1 HSSMTR
7 TASFE
12 NKSLQGLG
20 SAVGIVIAIIDVKRK
35 SKATSSQTAYNASPL
50 HSSRRLCSSGD
61 ANNGRVPRWQ
71 ANTGPESIR
80 QPQRVSVQRVRT
92 DFRKQ
97 IQGWRLPNPG
107 VPSGRHIETAGVV
120 RET

>member
-1 HSSMTR
+1 M
-7 TASFE
+7 
-12 NKSLQGLG
+12 KSIDGAIG
-20 SAVGIVIAIIDVKRK
+20 IIVAVVDMKRK
-35 SKATSSQTAYNASPL
+35 TKATSSQTAYNASPL
-50 HSSRRLCSSGD
+50 HSSHRICSSGD

-71 ANTGPESIR
+71 ANADPESIR
-80 QPQRVSVQRVRT
+80 QPQRVSLQRIRT
-92 DFRKQ
+92 DFSKQ